1 VDSYRKFHGL
11 RGEDRIISPFG
22 YMGAIL
28 PVGGSADRVR
38 VHPTITKVLLDF
50 RNVPKGTFPFH
61 CHMLFHADHGMIG
74 IIRVE

>member
-1 VDSYRKFHGL
+1 
-11 RGEDRIISPFG
+11 
-22 YMGAIL
+22 MGAIL